1 MPSLDQTDWDILR
14 VLQQNAK
21 ASCSTIAK
29 LIYVSEGTVRTR
41 MRKLLEAKVFNF
53 IIYTDPKKIGLD
65 VQAIIGIHTQTDQ
78 QRHVAFQLQAFEAVR
93 FVGSFSGTHDLIIQ
107 VYFPTKED
115 LVSFINTDLAATEG
129 VIDVEVNVELKQYKD
144 TFSY

>member
-1 MPSLDQTDWDILR
+1 M
-14 VLQQNAK
+14 
-21 ASCSTIAK
+21 
-29 LIYVSEGTVRTR
+29 
-41 MRKLLEAKVFNF
+41 
-53 IIYTDPKKIGLD
+53 D

-107 VYFPTKED
+107 VYFPTKEG